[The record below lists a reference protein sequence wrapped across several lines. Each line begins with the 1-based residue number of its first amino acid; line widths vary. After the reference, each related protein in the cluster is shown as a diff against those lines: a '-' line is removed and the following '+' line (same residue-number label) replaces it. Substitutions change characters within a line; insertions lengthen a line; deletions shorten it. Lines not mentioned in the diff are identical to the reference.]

1 MTEEENF
8 KRLVDIAVKK
18 RSDIPPVDPREFD
31 IYSDMHYNLY
41 MFIKGEWTDIG
52 INVTP
57 I

>member
-1 MTEEENF
+1 MTEQEQF
-8 KRLVDIAVKK
+8 KKLVDIAVKK